1 MGTATPTRFPLGI
14 RADLTSQFDR
24 AVNTAQGTDIASAT
38 TTDIGAALGNKVNVT
53 GTTTITGFGTI
64 GAGAIRIVTFTGVLI
79 LTHNATSLRLPTSAN
94 ITTQSGDVGIFGSL
108 GSGNWECVGYLRKDG
123 TALAGGGGGGDVS
136 SNTATSVDNEIV
148 LFNGTS
154 GKSIKR
160 GNALSGFL
168 SLASGVASA
177 IASTGSGNVVLANS
191 PTLVTPA
198 LGTPSSG
205 TLTSCTGL
213 PISTGVSGLGTGIAT
228 FLATPSSAN
237 LISAITDETGS
248 GALVFANTP
257 TLVTPILG
265 TPTSGTLTNCT
276 GLPVASGISG
286 LGTGVGTALAVNV
299 GSAGAFVTFN
309 GALGTPSSATLTNA
323 TGLPIASGVSGLGTG
338 IATFLA
344 TPSSA
349 NLAAALTDETGTAGT
364 VVFSGGTPTFTGSPS
379 LNTATA
385 VSLGFAQALLGSA
398 TLTTAATT
406 ANQVLLS
413 LSATTYRAI
422 VAEISILSSTSY
434 HVLEVKIIHD
444 GTSAWHTQ
452 YSDVFTGASLTT
464 IDSDVSGGNIRLLVT
479 PTNAVTVYRVTYRAI
494 AA

>member
-1 MGTATPTRFPLGI
+1 MGTPTATRFPLGI

-64 GAGAIRIVTFTGVLI
+64 GAGAIRIVTFTGVLV

-94 ITTQSGDVGIFGSL
+94 ITTQAGDVGIFGSL

-148 LFNGTS
+148 LFNGTT

-168 SLASGVASA
+168 SLASGVVSA
-177 IASTGSGNVVLANS
+177 IASTGSGNVVLATS

-257 TLVTPILG
+257 TLVTPVLG

-286 LGTGVGTALAVNV
+286 FGTGVATALAVNV

-323 TGLPIASGVSGLGTG
+323 TGLPVSTGISGLGSG
-338 IATFLA
+338 VATFLA

-349 NLAAALTDETGTAGT
+349 NLRTAVSDETGTGSL
-364 VVFSGGTPTFTGSPS
+364 VFANTPTLVTPVLGAA
-379 LNTATA
+379 TATSVGMA
-385 VSLGFAQALLGSA
+385 QSLVADA
-398 TLTTAATT
+398 TITTAATT
-406 ANQVLLS
+406 ADQVLLS
-413 LSATTYRAI
+413 VSATTYRAI
-422 VAEISILSSTSY
+422 EFVISILSSTSY
-434 HVLEVKIIHD
+434 HVVKGLIIHD
-444 GTSAWHTQ
+444 GTSASHTQ
-452 YSDVFTGASLTT
+452 YGDIFTGASLTT
-464 IDSDVSGGNIRLLVT
+464 INSDVSGGNVRLLVT
-479 PTNAVTVYRVTYRAI
+479 PTNAVTEYRVTYRAI